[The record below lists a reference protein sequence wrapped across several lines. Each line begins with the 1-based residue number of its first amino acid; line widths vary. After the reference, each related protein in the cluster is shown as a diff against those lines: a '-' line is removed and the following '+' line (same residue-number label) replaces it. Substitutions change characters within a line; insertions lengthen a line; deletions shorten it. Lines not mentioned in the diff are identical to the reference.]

1 MDPFGNSIELK
12 EDIIPPKK
20 TFIGTSKLKWLIL
33 VLILGIVAIIV
44 FLIII
49 LLKNDDSPKYEK
61 QKTISE
67 ISCFYNIYNCSNEI
81 ALLGEDYENIDKS
94 ILNIEI
100 NGAKIDY
107 TKKYKFS
114 KNGKYQIKFNLNKN
128 INMDNMFKNITDL
141 YKIEMFSNKSTNI
154 ISMKSSFENCFS
166 LQIFYIKGF
175 NTKKIKSL
183 INYFIIHKY
192 II

>member
-20 TFIGTSKLKWLIL
+20 SFNGPSKLKWLIL

-49 LLKNDDSPKYEK
+49 LVNNDDSSKNEK

-67 ISCFYNIYNCSNEI
+67 ILCLYNIDNCLNEI
-81 ALLGEDYENIDKS
+81 PLLGEDYENIDKS
-94 ILNIEI
+94 ILNVEI
-100 NGAKIDY
+100 NGTKIDY

-114 KNGKYQIKFNLNKN
+114 KNGKYQIKFILNKN
-128 INMDNMFKNITDL
+128 INMDNMFKNITNL
-141 YKIEMFSNKSTNI
+141 FKIEMF
-154 ISMKSSFENCFS
+154 
-166 LQIFYIKGF
+166 
-175 NTKKIKSL
+175 
-183 INYFIIHKY
+183 
-192 II
+192 